1 MPRSITWLPA
11 EKTELHAMTSLPK
24 LKKPRAILFDLDG
37 TLADSA
43 PDLTA
48 AINEVRVEF
57 GLEKLPYE
65 SLRPFA
71 SAGAPGLVRAAFQI
85 ERDHVLFPYLRER
98 FLTHYRTSIAN
109 GASATTLFAGIPE
122 LLEQLEQNNIRW
134 GIVTNKVE
142 SLAKPLIG
150 QIGLAET
157 GCLVAGDT
165 AARPK
170 PHPDPLIEGAKRL
183 DMQPEDCWYI
193 GDDLR
198 DMQAGHAAGTSAAIA
213 AKWGYC
219 IDPESWPSDFVA
231 ADPYQLLALV
241 KTAIA
246 D

>member
-1 MPRSITWLPA
+1 
-11 EKTELHAMTSLPK
+11 MTTLLKLRKPK
-24 LKKPRAILFDLDG
+24 AILFDLDG

-48 AINEVRVEF
+48 AINNVRIEF
-57 GLEKLPYE
+57 HLEKLPYE
-65 SLRPFA
+65 TLRPYA
-71 SAGAPGLVRAAFQI
+71 SAGAPGLVKAAFQI
-85 ERDHVLFPYLRER
+85 ERDHLLFPYLRER
-98 FLTHYRTSIAN
+98 FLFHYRSSIAD
-109 GASATTLFAGIPE
+109 GASATHLFEGIPE
-122 LLEQLEQNNIRW
+122 LLAKLEQNHISW

-150 QIGLAET
+150 QIGLSKA

-165 AARPK
+165 MPHPK

-183 DMQPEDCWYI
+183 KVSTEDCWYI

-198 DMQAGHAAGTSAAIA
+198 DMQAGLAAGTCATIA

-219 IDPESWPSDFVA
+219 TDPENWPSDFVA
-231 ADPYQLLALV
+231 QDPQQLLALV
-241 KTAIA
+241 MTAVA

>member
-1 MPRSITWLPA
+1 
-11 EKTELHAMTSLPK
+11 MTSLPK
-24 LKKPRAILFDLDG
+24 LRKPSAVLFDLDG

-48 AINEVRVEF
+48 AINAVRVEF

-65 SLRPFA
+65 NLRPFA
-71 SAGAPGLVRAAFQI
+71 SAGAPGLVRAALQI
-85 ERDHVLFPYLRER
+85 ERDHALYPYIRAR
-98 FLTHYRTSIAN
+98 FLTHYRASIAN
-109 GASATTLFAGIPE
+109 GASATTLFNGIPE
-122 LLEQLEQNNIRW
+122 LLAQLGQNNIRW

-142 SLAKPLIG
+142 SLAKPLIS

-165 AARPK
+165 APRPK
-170 PHPDPLIEGAKRL
+170 PYPDPLIEGAKRL
-183 DMQPEDCWYI
+183 NVSPEDCWYI

-231 ADPYQLLALV
+231 TDPHQLLELI
-241 KTAIA
+241 KKAIA